1 MITVTIL
8 DDTVPEDEKTVVV
21 QLSNPVGGASIS
33 NGTATIVILP
43 NDNVAG
49 VLALDKTSVLANE
62 GMYQYI
68 LYKNIP
74 MKYTEFSEAV
84 KIKKFHLKIL
94 VIFLVFA

>member
-1 MITVTIL
+1 MSISIFISSVITVTIL

-62 GMYQYI
+62 GMYQY
-68 LYKNIP
+68 KNTP
-74 MKYTEFSEAV
+74 MQYIEFSEAV
-84 KIKKFHLKIL
+84 KS
-94 VIFLVFA
+94 

>member
-21 QLSNPVGGASIS
+21 RLTNPIGGANIA

-62 GMYQYI
+62 GIRQHHEKMALWALRPGSMQTV
-68 LYKNIP
+68 LY
-74 MKYTEFSEAV
+74 SHRRWLEA
-84 KIKKFHLKIL
+84 
-94 VIFLVFA
+94 